1 MQLNI
6 STDYAIRSL
15 LCLALEGKPLSAG
28 EIANRVKIP
37 QPYLISIMAKL
48 KKAGL
53 VSSYRG
59 KVGGYHLAIRPSE
72 IPLWKIINVME
83 QTTQVAHCLENGSA
97 CSCFDPAH
105 CPIRGAYY
113 AAQNNMEDVF
123 RRVTLED
130 LKNDIEKETPL

>member
-1 MQLNI
+1 
-6 STDYAIRSL
+6 
-15 LCLALEGKPLSAG
+15 
-28 EIANRVKIP
+28 
-37 QPYLISIMAKL
+37 MAKL

-59 KVGGYHLAIRPSE
+59 KIGGYHLAKRPSE

-83 QTTQVAHCLENGSA
+83 QKSQLACCLEPDYT

-113 AAQNNMEDVF
+113 AAQSNMEDVF
-123 RRVTLED
+123 RSVTLEN
-130 LKNDIEKETPL
+130 LKNNMEKPHEYQT